1 MFVIIREHLLRNNTL
16 SHKLLL
22 QPNPIPNPIK
32 NRPMPKQTIIPIRN
46 PMPLI
51 RKMQKPTRHA
61 QALQHIKRLQ
71 RLRNN
76 NPIIQIIPDHKLRRA
91 EILRMHQRVPEFVVV
106 AVVPDGA
113 VVVALDEP
121 ELVGGVGTDLRYLA
135 VVAYECFEF
144 AAERVALDPVG
155 HEAAEGGAGG
165 DGARGV
171 DVRDVGADV
180 REDFDEVGVGGAAP
194 VVLDLKVC

>member
-1 MFVIIREHLLRNNTL
+1 
-16 SHKLLL
+16 
-22 QPNPIPNPIK
+22 
-32 NRPMPKQTIIPIRN
+32 MPKQTIIPIRN

-76 NPIIQIIPDHKLRRA
+76 NAIIQIIPDHKLGRA
-91 EILRMHQRVPEFVVV
+91 KVLRMHQRVPEFVVV
-106 AVVPDGA
+106 AVVPDSA

-121 ELVGGVGTDLRYLA
+121 ELVGGVGTDLRHLA
-135 VVAYECFEF
+135 VVAYERFEF
-144 AAERVALDPVG
+144 AAQSVALDPVS

-171 DVRDVGADV
+171 DVGDVGADV
-180 REDFDEVGVGGAAP
+180 R
-194 VVLDLKVC
+194 